1 MCSSSLRL
9 NQMDTDPII
18 CLVHAFILGDSTFDQ
33 QRKVRLDLIAD
44 FEQELDDIL
53 ERISRTKGP
62 GLPVSTVALI
72 DVTLNLQSE
81 ISRLTELEAEL
92 SLFKALIE
100 SLK

>member
-1 MCSSSLRL
+1 
-9 NQMDTDPII
+9 MDTDPII
-18 CLVHAFILGDSTFDQ
+18 CLVRAFILGDSTFDQ
-33 QRKVRLDLIAD
+33 KRKVHLDLIAE

-53 ERISRTKGP
+53 ERIGRTKGP

-81 ISRLTELEAEL
+81 VSRLTELEAEL